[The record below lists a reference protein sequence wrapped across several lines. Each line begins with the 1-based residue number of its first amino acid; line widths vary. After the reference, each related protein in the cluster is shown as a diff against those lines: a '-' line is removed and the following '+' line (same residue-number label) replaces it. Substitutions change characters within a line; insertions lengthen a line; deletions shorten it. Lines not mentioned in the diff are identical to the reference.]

1 MWLSK
6 KLTAY
11 RNAEQ
16 EGTMADMGVT
26 TIGGASASV
35 MTRGEQRD
43 LEVFAPGGVVW
54 QPRSGDTVL
63 VIKGGVGCQE
73 RCVVAADTAGA
84 APEDMEP
91 GELFLYSAGGASLHL
106 KNDGS
111 IAVTGNVS
119 VEGSL
124 EVKGNVRLTG
134 IVEVVGGLLINGKV
148 CPACGL

>member
-1 MWLSK
+1 
-6 KLTAY
+6 
-11 RNAEQ
+11 
-16 EGTMADMGVT
+16 
-26 TIGGASASV
+26 
-35 MTRGEQRD
+35 
-43 LEVFAPGGVVW
+43 
-54 QPRSGDTVL
+54 
-63 VIKGGVGCQE
+63 
-73 RCVVAADTAGA
+73 
-84 APEDMEP
+84 MEP